1 MDKPPKYPGYTAI
14 LPPRVRYDKA
24 LRPNAKLLYAEISAM
39 ADVTGFCWAS
49 NRYLAALFGVSKGTV
64 TELLGQLAERGY
76 IEIEVL
82 RDDKNAVQER
92 RVYVT
97 DTGLLH
103 LPPIAKN
110 RDTPP
115 PKNPDTPIPKN
126 PEENDRKSKERIP
139 PYNPPKGGRARRSDH
154 KDKPDWEPEAFE
166 KLWAWYPGDP
176 ERHAKRGNRQRAI
189 RAWDK
194 LHPAPELIDTIAEAL
209 SRQAASDEWAE
220 GVGIPHLS
228 TYLNGY
234 GWEGWESADL

>member
-14 LPPRVRYDKA
+14 LPPRVRYDKE
-24 LRPNAKLLYAEISAM
+24 LPPNAKLLYAEISAM

-49 NRYLAALFGVSKGTV
+49 NRYLAALFGVSKRTV
-64 TELLGQLAERGY
+64 TELIARLQERGY
-76 IEIEVL
+76 VQTEVL
-82 RDDKNAVQER
+82 RDEKNAVQER
-92 RVYVT
+92 RLFVT

-110 RDTPP
+110 RHTPMEE
-115 PKNPDTPIPKN
+115 NLYTPIEKN
-126 PEENDRKSKERIP
+126 CAENDNKKNNVP

-166 KLWAWYPGDP
+166 KLWQWYPGDP

-194 LHPAPELIDTIAEAL
+194 LHPAPELIDTIADAL
-209 SRQAASDEWAE
+209 ARQAASDEWAD

-228 TYLNGY
+228 TYLNGW
-234 GWEGWESADL
+234 GWEGWTEADG